1 MKTYKKIAL
10 PLVALTLIM
19 LNSCSGESRPRL
31 SMFIGVDISG
41 SFVNG
46 KYFNDSMKFLA
57 TYIYSHLNGLGN
69 LEEPFVLFVGSI
81 GGARADEPKTF
92 YPKQTFEGKS
102 VEEIE
107 ALLHKIF
114 PKDALNPYTDFNA
127 FFQQVALTVKNKN
140 LILKPISVVMVSDGI
155 PDIKKDGKTDFR
167 SLDLSPLE
175 RLSRN
180 VTLRLLY
187 TNAVV
192 GMQWQTEVPRKRV
205 KVWTQDDKVMETW
218 KDPDIFLPDST
229 LKDQP
234 KYFAWVQDNVDFGV
248 RAKRV
253 D

>member
-1 MKTYKKIAL
+1 VSLYKKITL
-10 PLVALTLIM
+10 PLVALALV

-46 KYFNDSMKFLA
+46 KYFDDSLNFLA
-57 TYIYSHLNGLGN
+57 TYIYGHLNGLGN
-69 LEEPFVLFVGSI
+69 LEEPNVLFVGAI

-114 PKDALNPYTDFNA
+114 PSNTLNPYTDFNA

-140 LILKPISVVMVSDGI
+140 LVLKPVSIVMVSDGI
-155 PDIKKDGKTDFR
+155 PDIKKNGKTDFR
-167 SLDLSPLE
+167 SLDVKPLE

-205 KVWTQDDKVMETW
+205 KIWTQDDKVMETW

-229 LKDQP
+229 LMDQP
-234 KYFAWVQDNVDFGV
+234 KYFAWVLDNVDFGV
-248 RAKRV
+248 RARRV

>member
-1 MKTYKKIAL
+1 MQIRKKIAL
-10 PLVALTLIM
+10 PLLALAL
-19 LNSCSGESRPRL
+19 LLSSCSGEQRPRL

-46 KYFNDSMKFLA
+46 KYFDDSLKFLA
-57 TYIYSHLNGLGN
+57 TYIFSHLNGLGE
-69 LEEPFVLFVGSI
+69 LEKPNVLFVGSI
-81 GGARADEPKTF
+81 GGASADEPKTF
-92 YPKQTFEGKS
+92 YPIQTFEGKT

-140 LILKPISVVMVSDGI
+140 LVLKPVSVVMVTEDKT
-155 PDIKKDGKTDFR
+155 DIKKNGKTDFR
-167 SLDLSPLE
+167 SLNVSPLE

-187 TNAVV
+187 TSAVV
-192 GMQWQTEVPRKRV
+192 GMQWQTEVPRKRI

-218 KDPDIFLPDST
+218 KDPDIFEADSS
-229 LKDQP
+229 LQEQP
-234 KYFAWVQDNVDFGV
+234 TYFAWVQDNVDFGV
-248 RAKRV
+248 RARRV

>member
-1 MKTYKKIAL
+1 MQIRKKIAL
-10 PLVALTLIM
+10 PLLALAL
-19 LNSCSGESRPRL
+19 LLSSCSGEQRPRL

-46 KYFNDSMKFLA
+46 KYFDDSLKFLA
-57 TYIYSHLNGLGN
+57 TYIFSHLNGLGE
-69 LEEPFVLFVGSI
+69 LEKPNVLFVGSI
-81 GGARADEPKTF
+81 GGASADEPKTF
-92 YPKQTFEGKS
+92 YPIQTFEGKT

-140 LILKPISVVMVSDGI
+140 LVLKPVSVVVVRDDK
-155 PDIKKDGKTDFR
+155 PDIKKNGKTDFR
-167 SLDLSPLE
+167 SLNVSPLE

-187 TNAVV
+187 TSAVV
-192 GMQWQTEVPRKRV
+192 GMQWQTEVPRKRI

-218 KDPDIFLPDST
+218 KDPDIFEADSS
-229 LKDQP
+229 LQEQP
-234 KYFAWVQDNVDFGV
+234 TYFAWVQDNVDFGV
-248 RAKRV
+248 RARRV